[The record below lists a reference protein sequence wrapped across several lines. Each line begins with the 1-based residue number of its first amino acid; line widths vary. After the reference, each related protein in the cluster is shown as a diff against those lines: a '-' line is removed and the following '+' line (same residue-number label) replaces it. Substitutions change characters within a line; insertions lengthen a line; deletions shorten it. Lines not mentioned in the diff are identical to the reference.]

1 MKKGELIKTLK
12 KSGCYLKR
20 EGTRHEIW
28 VSPITQNMFEVPR
41 HAKEITVGT
50 LNKILKDAGLK

>member
-1 MKKGELIKTLK
+1 MKKGELIKILK

-28 VSPITQNMFEVPR
+28 VSPITQNMFEVQGMQ
-41 HAKEITVGT
+41 K
-50 LNKILKDAGLK
+50 K